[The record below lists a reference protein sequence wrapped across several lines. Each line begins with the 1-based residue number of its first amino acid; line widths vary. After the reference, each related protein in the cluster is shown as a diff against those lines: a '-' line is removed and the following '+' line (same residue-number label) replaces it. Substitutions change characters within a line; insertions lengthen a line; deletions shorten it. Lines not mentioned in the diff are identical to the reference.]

1 MNTFLR
7 FLLIS
12 FVAIFWTTNLTAQYQ
27 FLNPGF
33 EEWEEIGFGPNILE
47 PVEWSSIKST
57 DDPDLN
63 NAAPLVWEKSDD
75 AHTGNHSIHLFT
87 KSIFGINVTGTI
99 TNGRVHASMNPDS
112 GYTYTDPDNSKW
124 HTRLAA
130 KPDSLVGW
138 YKAKPEPGDNAK
150 VKVVMHD
157 GFIAVSENQ
166 DTSAYIG
173 SGTMFLSGEPVNEWK
188 RFSVP
193 IKYYKTEKP
202 EFILITISSSKGTE
216 AIPGTELWVDDLNLI
231 YNNGTGISEENPD
244 NLTLF
249 AANNNLNVLV
259 TGEKNEAFILRIYDI
274 SGKLQLQNS
283 GKVNQKSTYAYNLPA
298 GIYVVSVSY
307 NGKVLTKKI
316 SL

>member
-1 MNTFLR
+1 MKYFSRL
-7 FLLIS
+7 LLIFCTS
-12 FVAIFWTTNLTAQYQ
+12 LFWTANLTAQYQ
-27 FLNPGF
+27 FINPGF

-57 DDPDLN
+57 DDSDLN
-63 NAAPLVWEKSDD
+63 NAAPVVWEKSDD

-87 KSIFGINVTGTI
+87 LSIFGLKVPGTI
-99 TNGRVHASMNPDS
+99 TNGRIHSSMNPDS
-112 GYTYTDPDNSKW
+112 GYTYTDPDNAEW
-124 HTRLAA
+124 HTHLLA

-138 YKAKPEPGDNAK
+138 YKAKPEPGDYAK
-150 VKVVMHD
+150 VKIVMHD

-193 IKYYKTEKP
+193 INYYKTEKP
-202 EFILITISSSKGTE
+202 EFTLITISSSKGTE
-216 AIPGTELWVDDLNLI
+216 ATPGTELWVDDLKLI
-231 YNNGTGISEENPD
+231 YNNGTGITEKKPD

-249 AANNNLNVLV
+249 SADNKLNVLV
-259 TGEKNEAFILRIYDI
+259 TGEKNEKFILRVYDI
-274 SGKLQLQNS
+274 SGKLHLQNT
-283 GKVNQKSTYAYNLPA
+283 GKVNQKSSYFYNLPT

-316 SL
+316 NL

>member
-27 FLNPGF
+27 FANPGF
-33 EEWEEIGFGPNILE
+33 EEWEEIGLGPNILE
-47 PVEWSSIKST
+47 PTNWSSIKST

-63 NAAPLVWEKSDD
+63 NTAPLVWGKSDD
-75 AHTGNHSIHLFT
+75 AHTGNYSLYLFT
-87 KSIFGINVTGTI
+87 LNLFGIKVPGTI
-99 TNGRVHASMNPDS
+99 TNGRIHASMIPDS
-112 GYTYTDPDNSKW
+112 GYTYTDPDNAEW
-124 HTRLAA
+124 HTRLSA

-138 YKAKPEPGDNAK
+138 YKAKPEPGDYAK
-150 VKVVMHD
+150 VKVVMHN

-173 SGTMFLSGEPVNEWK
+173 SGTRYLSGEVVNEWK

-193 IKYYKTEKP
+193 IKYYKSEKP
-202 EFILITISSSKGTE
+202 EFILITISSSKGTD
-216 AIPGTELWVDDLNLI
+216 ATPGSELWVDDLKLI
-231 YNNGTGISEENPD
+231 YNNGTGITEENPD

-249 AANNNLNVLV
+249 SANNHLNVLV
-259 TGEKNEAFILRIYDI
+259 TGDKSDEFILRVYDI

-283 GKVNQKSTYAYNLPA
+283 GKVNQKSTYAYDLPT